1 MLFAQII
8 ATATFVAFC
17 YLKAN
22 YRLASDLELTIE
34 MIEKGENKKEAA

>member
-8 ATATFVAFC
+8 GTAAIAVFC

-34 MIEKGENKKEAA
+34 MIEKGEDKEEAA